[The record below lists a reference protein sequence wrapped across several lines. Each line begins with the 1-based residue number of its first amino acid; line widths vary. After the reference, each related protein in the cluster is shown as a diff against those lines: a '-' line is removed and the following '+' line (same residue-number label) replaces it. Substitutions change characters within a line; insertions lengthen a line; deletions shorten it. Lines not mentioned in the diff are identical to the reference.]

1 MSVSLSLSTWFF
13 LSSCVLRHLFSPEDI
28 YFQQLLPFFFSSFAV
43 TQLRHCKSNAP
54 NFTLAL
60 YNHVLAILFKVWN
73 NHPTAQTLKPFRYAV
88 TFTHQSPCV
97 SFICEHGFLFFTFFL
112 FSLFFYLNP
121 NKRKGLKQLGDATPF
136 FYTFTMSL
144 LGIEKQD
151 LCFCFV

>member
-43 TQLRHCKSNAP
+43 TQLHHCKSNAP
-54 NFTLAL
+54 NFMLAL

-73 NHPTAQTLKPFRYAV
+73 NHPTAQTLKPFLYAV

-97 SFICEHGFLFFTFFL
+97 SFICEHGFLFFSFPFFFFFFL
-112 FSLFFYLNP
+112 FKP
-121 NKRKGLKQLGDATPF
+121 KQEERSQTVG
-136 FYTFTMSL
+136 
-144 LGIEKQD
+144 
-151 LCFCFV
+151 